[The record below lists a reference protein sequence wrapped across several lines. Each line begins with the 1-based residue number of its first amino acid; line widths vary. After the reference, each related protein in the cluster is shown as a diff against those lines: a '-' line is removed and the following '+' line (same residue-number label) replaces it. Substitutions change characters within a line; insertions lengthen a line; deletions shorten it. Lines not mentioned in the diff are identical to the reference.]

1 MKTRSST
8 SNNRVPVSYSENIND
23 QLRARGAHTFGSY
36 ERRLA
41 RLQRFAD
48 VAERKEASQ
57 TLCQFAT
64 GTTALMIACVTGNIH
79 AVRVFCDGGADLNA
93 TDSNGTTALMMASA
107 AGHLDIVLEL
117 CSRPGIDVNMRD
129 NDDRSALMF
138 ACGVAR

>member
-8 SNNRVPVSYSENIND
+8 SNNRAPVSYSENIND
-23 QLRARGAHTFGSY
+23 QLRARGAQTFGSY

-48 VAERKEASQ
+48 VAERKEASH
-57 TLCQFAT
+57 TLCKFAT
-64 GTTALMIACVTGNIH
+64 GTTALMISCVNGNMH

-107 AGHLDIVLEL
+107 AGHADVVREL
-117 CSRPGIDVNMRD
+117 LARGADLNMQD
-129 NDDRSALMF
+129 NDGVNALMF
-138 ACGVAR
+138 AVRGAA